1 MLLDKNLLRID
12 AEKTTTR
19 IVDFIRKENAEFGR
33 KGIVVPLSGGLDS
46 SVVAALCVKAV
57 GSSQVIGLMLPERQG
72 NPDAQKYAKKLS
84 SALGI
89 KTRTLPISRVLF
101 ALGAYRFLL
110 SFFPTKRLR
119 DYIARKYM
127 KSTDGNV
134 LIDSIQGSASSLRRK
149 ARAVINLKQRVR
161 LVVLYK
167 FAEENDLLVVGSANL
182 SEDLVGLFVKFG
194 IDDEADLMPLK
205 NLFRTQILQLGEYL
219 ELPAEILKRPP
230 NPDVIPGVED
240 KYLDMLGIPSG
251 TVDLILYG
259 ITNGMPVE
267 EIAVQLQVDR
277 GKVEDVRKLVHLS
290 EQMRFHSLAP
300 VL

>member
-1 MLLDKNLLRID
+1 MFLGENLLRID
-12 AEKTTTR
+12 AGKTITR
-19 IVDFIRKENAEFGR
+19 IVEFIRNEYAEFGR

-72 NPDAQKYAKKLS
+72 NPAAQKYAKKLVS
-84 SALGI
+84 VLGI
-89 KTRTLPISRVLF
+89 KTRTLSISRALF
-101 ALGAYRFLL
+101 SLGAYRFVL
-110 SFFPTKRLR
+110 SFFPAKRLR
-119 DYIARKYM
+119 DYLARRYM
-127 KSTDGNV
+127 ESTGENV
-134 LIDSIQGSASSLRRK
+134 LIDSIRGSASSLRRK

-167 FAEENDLLVVGSANL
+167 YAEENNLLVVGSANL

-219 ELPAEILKRPP
+219 ELPAEILERPP

-259 ITNGMPVE
+259 ITNGMSVE